1 VHLPPTTLAKEEE
14 AWRWI
19 HSCICLMSWSSK
31 SSWGYRWNLVCFKR
45 ICKSWLSLV
54 YDPHFVICLLK
65 MLTALIVCVIHC
77 YLCMCNWIELYG
89 KLSGE
94 FMHVDQHHN
103 YTYLTRSN
111 SLRRN
116 DYKSNDFTLCF
127 LVYNPLFFCYFHQ

>member
-1 VHLPPTTLAKEEE
+1 LAKEEE

-65 MLTALIVCVIHC
+65 MLTALIVCVIHY
-77 YLCMCNWIELYG
+77 YLCMCNWIELY
-89 KLSGE
+89 
-94 FMHVDQHHN
+94 MVN
-103 YTYLTRSN
+103 YLVSLCMLINITITPIWLSN